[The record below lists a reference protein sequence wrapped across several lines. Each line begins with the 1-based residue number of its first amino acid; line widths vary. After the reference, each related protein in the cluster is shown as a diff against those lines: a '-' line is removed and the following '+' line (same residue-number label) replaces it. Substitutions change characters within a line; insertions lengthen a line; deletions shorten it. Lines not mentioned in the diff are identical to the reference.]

1 MIAASI
7 EEVTILDTLVGWGRN
22 PDTNDTNSMAGEIAA
37 IQEGRMVV
45 PSREREIAMSLAA
58 DRAYVAAAMLKQA
71 AQPQANGRSTNHAGQ
86 SKPQANIVVPTM
98 MAKITIAV
106 MAMVLLVGAVIWQA
120 SFWQGF
126 SDIAQQLVATQGQAN
141 QYFEAG
147 REMARRLNKPAA

>member
-1 MIAASI
+1 M
-7 EEVTILDTLVGWGRN
+7 TILDTLVGWGRN

-58 DRAYVAAAMLKQA
+58 DRAYLVAAMLKQA
-71 AQPQANGRSTNHAGQ
+71 AEPQANV
-86 SKPQANIVVPTM
+86 SKPQANIVVSRM
-98 MAKITIAV
+98 MGKITIAV

>member
-1 MIAASI
+1 
-7 EEVTILDTLVGWGRN
+7 
-22 PDTNDTNSMAGEIAA
+22 
-37 IQEGRMVV
+37 
-45 PSREREIAMSLAA
+45 MSLAA
-58 DRAYVAAAMLKQA
+58 DRAYLVAAMLKQA
-71 AQPQANGRSTNHAGQ
+71 AEPQANV
-86 SKPQANIVVPTM
+86 SKPQANIVVSRM
-98 MAKITIAV
+98 MGKITIAV

>member
-120 SFWQGF
+120 SFWPGVQRHCPA
-126 SDIAQQLVATQGQAN
+126 I
-141 QYFEAG
+141 G
-147 REMARRLNKPAA
+147 RNPRTGEPVF

>member
-1 MIAASI
+1 
-7 EEVTILDTLVGWGRN
+7 
-22 PDTNDTNSMAGEIAA
+22 
-37 IQEGRMVV
+37 
-45 PSREREIAMSLAA
+45 MSLAA
-58 DRAYVAAAMLKQA
+58 DQAYLVAAMLKQA
-71 AQPQANGRSTNHAGQ
+71 AEPQANV

-126 SDIAQQLVATQGQAN
+126 NDIAQQLVATQGQAN

-147 REMARRLNKPAA
+147 REMARRLNKPAGAEAS